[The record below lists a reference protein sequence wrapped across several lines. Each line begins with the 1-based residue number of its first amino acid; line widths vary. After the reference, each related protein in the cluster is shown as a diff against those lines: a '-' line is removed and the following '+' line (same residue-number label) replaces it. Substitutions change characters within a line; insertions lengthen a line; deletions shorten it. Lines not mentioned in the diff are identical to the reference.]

1 MGWLCAGAV
10 RLGVTMVIEEAYLL
24 RVFVGE
30 SDRHGHHPLYE
41 SIVLRAREHGLAGA
55 TVLRGLMGYG
65 KNSVLHTAKILR
77 LSEDLPMVIEII
89 DTREKIESFLPVLE
103 GLGID
108 GVVTLEK
115 VQVIHREPE

>member
-1 MGWLCAGAV
+1 
-10 RLGVTMVIEEAYLL
+10 
-24 RVFVGE
+24 
-30 SDRHGHHPLYE
+30 
-41 SIVLRAREHGLAGA
+41 
-55 TVLRGLMGYG
+55 
-65 KNSVLHTAKILR
+65 

-115 VQVIHREPE
+115 VRVVHRGPV